1 MICTMSKV
9 SFFPN
14 IWTTKPQKK
23 ISLEEMV
30 DVMTGPALK
39 VRTEAYRRYITS
51 GMTKEA
57 EDVKLGMPGVTVA
70 GVCRTKREAKNL
82 KELSGYAVMDWDDT
96 NERTAEMVEKLKT
109 LPYVGMVWISISGC
123 GVKAV
128 VRVDAENPR
137 QYATAYSIV
146 ARRLSELVGA
156 ECDLSCKDIARYC
169 SLVYDPG
176 VYYNSAADVFPWHK
190 EGEEAMRHED
200 EERARI
206 AAARGMPGTAEKGDG
221 CGVIVGVLNDFLKRN
236 PFVKGHRHDLTL
248 KLGRL
253 VRRKNF
259 SPEDLAVL
267 ERELEERISE
277 GDFSSEEIGK
287 TLSAGYQFVC
297 ENPLPANPPFSTVNI
312 QQSLKRPAATEEEQ
326 EEQREMSRKTNQMR
340 AEMPHFPDEVY
351 NGLPD
356 ILKRVVQVAR
366 TFRERDMLLMGAMAH
381 LSACLPRVSFL
392 YQQMEYSPHLYFAGV
407 SHAGTGKGIVT
418 LASYLSQPTHDYYA
432 ARGSAARKAYREA
445 LEEWE
450 VQTAQARKNHHKAD
464 FSTKPEEP
472 SQICLMIPANS
483 SKARVY
489 AHLRDNGD
497 LGGIIHASE
506 INTLVSA
513 LGQDYGKQDDVFC
526 AAFHHEDLSSSFKV
540 DGAPIIIRN
549 PKLAMC
555 MTGTP
560 DQFANLI
567 RSQENGLYSRM
578 AMLTAETQV
587 EWRSAQPKEGGRD
600 LRRYFKE
607 LGKEVLGMHKQLL
620 ESPTLVLFTNAQWEE
635 HTDYCAEWLQ
645 GVAMEGDDSPNAIVM
660 RIGIIL
666 ARLASVF
673 TTLRKCEDKLYE
685 SKSYICTD
693 TDFKA
698 ARLMAEV
705 LMEHSLLLCSSLPD
719 IGIKSRPLREFHSY
733 RKVLL
738 QMKHEFTYK
747 EFVDTAVKLHWSAS
761 TGQRM
766 LKRAEENQAIVHEGD
781 SYRKVD

>member
-1 MICTMSKV
+1 MFKV
-9 SFFPN
+9 SYFPN
-14 IWTTKPQKK
+14 IWTTKPQKE
-23 ISLEEMV
+23 ISFQEIA
-30 DVMTGPALK
+30 DVMAGPLLK
-39 VRTEAYRRYITS
+39 VRTEAYRRYIAS

-82 KELSGYAVMDWDDT
+82 KELSGCAVLDWDDT
-96 NERTAEMVEKLKT
+96 NGETSKIVETLKT
-109 LPYVGMVWISISGC
+109 LPYVCMVWISISGC

-128 VRVDAENPR
+128 VRVDADNPR
-137 QYATAYSIV
+137 QYATAYSIM
-146 ARRLSELVGA
+146 ARTLSGLVGA
-156 ECDLSCKDIARYC
+156 ECDQSCKDIARYC

-176 VYYNSAADVFPWHK
+176 VYYNSAAEVFPWRK
-190 EGEEAMRHED
+190 EGEEMMSRED
-200 EERARI
+200 EERQRI
-206 AAARGMPGTAEKGDG
+206 AASQGAPGDEEKGDG
-221 CGVIVGVLNDFLKRN
+221 CGVIVSFLNRFLQRN
-236 PFVKGHRHDLTL
+236 AFVKGQRHDLTL

-253 VRRKNF
+253 ARSKNF

-267 ERELEERISE
+267 ERVFEERVSE
-277 GDFSSEEIGK
+277 SDFPVEEIRK
-287 TLSAGYQFVC
+287 ALNAGYQFVC
-297 ENPLPANPPFSTVNI
+297 ENPLPPNPSFSTVNS
-312 QQSLKRPAATEEEQ
+312 QQSLKRPAAVEEEQ
-326 EEQREMSRKTNQMR
+326 DEQRELSRKTNQMR

-351 NGLPD
+351 KGLPEF
-356 ILKRVVQVAR
+356 LKRVVQVAG
-366 TFRERDMLLMGAMAH
+366 TFRERDMLLMGAMTH
-381 LSACLPRVSFL
+381 LSACLPGVNFL

-432 ARGSAARKAYREA
+432 SKGSAARKAYQEA

-450 VQTAQARKNHHKAD
+450 VQAAQARKNHHKAD

-472 SQICLMIPANS
+472 AQTCLMIPANS

-506 INTLVSA
+506 INTLVGA

-578 AMLTAETQV
+578 ALLTAETQV
-587 EWRSAQPKEGGRD
+587 EWRSAQPVEGGRE
-600 LRRYFKE
+600 LRRYFKG
-607 LGKEVLGMHKQLL
+607 LGKEVLDMHKQLL
-620 ESPTLVLFTNAQWEE
+620 ESPTLVLFTNEQWTE
-635 HTDYCAEWLQ
+635 HTDYCAEWLK

-660 RIGIIL
+660 RIGVIL

-673 TTLRKCEDKLYE
+673 TALRKCEDKLYE

-693 TDFKA
+693 ADFRA

-705 LMEHSLLLCSSLPD
+705 LMEHSLLLCSSLPEL
-719 IGIKSRPLREFHSY
+719 GIKSRPLREFHSY
-733 RKVLL
+733 NKVLL
-738 QMKHEFTYK
+738 QMNHEFTYR
-747 EFVDTAVKLHWSAS
+747 EFVDTAVRLHWSAS
-761 TGQRM
+761 TGQRL
-766 LKRAEENQAIVHEGD
+766 LKRAKEEQVVVREGNI
-781 SYRKVD
+781 YRKV